1 VKKISKKLS
10 KKSFCV
16 FGAVNQHFNGACQ
29 LRSFVK
35 FYFFDFFDVR
45 LLVDVKSE
53 FFKIWCNSIV
63 SRDFGK
69 MSLNGV
75 VLRYMFGH
83 QTSMTT
89 FQKKVEKWSEK
100 SFCNIGAVNQ
110 HF

>member
-1 VKKISKKLS
+1 MVH
-10 KKSFCV
+10 
-16 FGAVNQHFNGACQ
+16 VNYGVSSNFI
-29 LRSFVK
+29 
-35 FYFFDFFDVR
+35 FFDFFDVR